1 MKVLDRLRVT
11 LFGTGAIGILP
22 LRPASAPE
30 VARLQAEGGF
40 ARDWSAAECEALLA
54 DCAVQADGL
63 FAGGRM
69 AGVILSR
76 YAVDE
81 AEVLTIVM
89 ARRLR
94 GQGLAARL
102 LAAHVTGLSRRGVRR
117 LLLEVDAA
125 NEPAIALYRRAGF
138 ATVGERR
145 GYYPRPDGTRANALV
160 MAFEFDQAGRAG

>member
-1 MKVLDRLRVT
+1 MSVVDRLRLS
-11 LFGTGAIGILP
+11 LFGPGPIRFDA
-22 LRPASAPE
+22 LRPDRAPE

-54 DCAVQADGL
+54 DRNVQADGL

-76 YAVDE
+76 LALDE

-102 LAAHVTGLSRRGVRR
+102 LREHVTGLSRHGVRR

-125 NEPAIALYRRAGF
+125 NEPAVALYRHAGF
-138 ATVGERR
+138 VAVGERR
-145 GYYPRPDGTRANALV
+145 GYYPRPDGSRANALV
-160 MAFEFDQAGRAG
+160 MALEFDRAGRVG